1 MRQNKICCKWQS
13 KEIWRMTTYIR
24 PWVIVKSLGQ
34 RISYCLSDHLRK
46 NLICS
51 NKLLAPSCQER
62 WSISLASFGFSA
74 LTRSRV
80 VPHFIIR
87 TFTNKNCLKNP
98 STENRHREIFP
109 LPFSFFNAFLSFL
122 EFRARMKL
130 CKNSKPFLSW
140 LLLSCP
146 ATTLTNYVFGSL
158 FVLFFVF
165 YVLFLFSFHHP
176 RTTLICTWS
185 LSMFPVVRCFHIC
198 EKLDDSGKCLS
209 PQFAINPVWKPAKH
223 VA

>member
-34 RISYCLSDHLRK
+34 RLILPLGSSAQKLDLFKQAACSKLSEMR
-46 NLICS
+46 
-51 NKLLAPSCQER
+51 
-62 WSISLASFGFSA
+62 SISFACVWLLWAP

-130 CKNSKPFLSW
+130 CKNSKPFFSW

-146 ATTLTNYVFGSL
+146 ATILMFLVHF
-158 FVLFFVF
+158 LFFFRILRFVF
-165 YVLFLFSFHHP
+165 VF
-176 RTTLICTWS
+176 
-185 LSMFPVVRCFHIC
+185 FPP
-198 EKLDDSGKCLS
+198 S
-209 PQFAINPVWKPAKH
+209 
-223 VA
+223 

>member
-13 KEIWRMTTYIR
+13 KEIWRMMTYIR

-98 STENRHREIFP
+98 STENRHRRIFP
-109 LPFSFFNAFLSFL
+109 LHFFFIQAFLSS
-122 EFRARMKL
+122 FRIYRIPTKKKKY
-130 CKNSKPFLSW
+130 KNSKPSLVDYYYHV
-140 LLLSCP
+140 LLL
-146 ATTLTNYVFGSL
+146 LLRIMFL
-158 FVLFFVF
+158 
-165 YVLFLFSFHHP
+165 VLFLFFF
-176 RTTLICTWS
+176 RILRFVFVF
-185 LSMFPVVRCFHIC
+185 FPP
-198 EKLDDSGKCLS
+198 S
-209 PQFAINPVWKPAKH
+209 
-223 VA
+223 

>member
-34 RISYCLSDHLRK
+34 RLILPLRSSAQKLDLFKQAACSKLSEMR
-46 NLICS
+46 
-51 NKLLAPSCQER
+51 
-62 WSISLASFGFSA
+62 SISFACVWLLWAP

-109 LPFSFFNAFLSFL
+109 LPFSFFNAFLSFIRIQSPN
-122 EFRARMKL
+122 ETMKIR
-130 CKNSKPFLSW
+130 N
-140 LLLSCP
+140 
-146 ATTLTNYVFGSL
+146 L
-158 FVLFFVF
+158 F
-165 YVLFLFSFHHP
+165 
-176 RTTLICTWS
+176 
-185 LSMFPVVRCFHIC
+185 
-198 EKLDDSGKCLS
+198 
-209 PQFAINPVWKPAKH
+209 
-223 VA
+223 

>member
-13 KEIWRMTTYIR
+13 KEIWRMMTYIR

-98 STENRHREIFP
+98 STENRHRRIFP
-109 LPFSFFNAFLSFL
+109 LHFFFIQAFLSS
-122 EFRARMKL
+122 FRIYRIPTK
-130 CKNSKPFLSW
+130 KEIQKFETFFSW

-158 FVLFFVF
+158 FVLFSYFTF
-165 YVLFLFSFHHP
+165 CFCFLS
-176 RTTLICTWS
+176 TILGQ
-185 LSMFPVVRCFHIC
+185 L
-198 EKLDDSGKCLS
+198 
-209 PQFAINPVWKPAKH
+209 
-223 VA
+223 

>member
-34 RISYCLSDHLRK
+34 RLILPLRSSAQKLDLFKQAACSKLSEMR
-46 NLICS
+46 
-51 NKLLAPSCQER
+51 
-62 WSISLASFGFSA
+62 SISFACVWLLWAP

-98 STENRHREIFP
+98 STENRHRRIFP
-109 LPFSFFNAFLSFL
+109 LHFFFIQAFLSS
-122 EFRARMKL
+122 FRIYRIPTK
-130 CKNSKPFLSW
+130 KKIQKFETFFSW

-158 FVLFFVF
+158 FVLFSYFTF
-165 YVLFLFSFHHP
+165 CFCFLS
-176 RTTLICTWS
+176 TILGQ
-185 LSMFPVVRCFHIC
+185 L
-198 EKLDDSGKCLS
+198 
-209 PQFAINPVWKPAKH
+209 
-223 VA
+223 

>member
-13 KEIWRMTTYIR
+13 KEIWRMMTYIR

-87 TFTNKNCLKNP
+87 TFTNKNCLKNS
-98 STENRHREIFP
+98 STENRHRRIFP
-109 LPFSFFNAFLSFL
+109 LHFSFIQAFLSS
-122 EFRARMKL
+122 FRIYRNPTK
-130 CKNSKPFLSW
+130 KKIQKFETFFSW

-146 ATTLTNYVFGSL
+146 ATTLRIMFL
-158 FVLFFVF
+158 
-165 YVLFLFSFHHP
+165 VLFLFFF
-176 RTTLICTWS
+176 RILRFVFVF
-185 LSMFPVVRCFHIC
+185 FPP
-198 EKLDDSGKCLS
+198 S
-209 PQFAINPVWKPAKH
+209 
-223 VA
+223 

>member
-1 MRQNKICCKWQS
+1 MCCKWQS
-13 KEIWRMTTYIR
+13 EEIWRMTTYIR

-34 RISYCLSDHLRK
+34 RLILPLRSSAQKLDLFKQAACSKLSEMR
-46 NLICS
+46 
-51 NKLLAPSCQER
+51 
-62 WSISLASFGFSA
+62 SISFACVWLLWAP

-122 EFRARMKL
+122 EFRSRMKL
-130 CKNSKPFLSW
+130 WKFETFFSW

-146 ATTLTNYVFGSL
+146 ATTLIKYSFL
-158 FVLFFVF
+158 
-165 YVLFLFSFHHP
+165 VLFLFFFSYF
-176 RTTLICTWS
+176 TFCFCF
-185 LSMFPVVRCFHIC
+185 LSTI
-198 EKLDDSGKCLS
+198 LGQL
-209 PQFAINPVWKPAKH
+209 
-223 VA
+223 